1 MNILGSRIEMA
12 HDNDRA
18 RSLFLSDL
26 HIPID
31 GGRSLQ
37 DLRGIL
43 DTARED
49 ASQTRV
55 LILGDLF
62 DAYIGPKQL
71 RVGACRE
78 VCDALRRATDAGVS
92 VTVLHGNRDYML
104 DDIFAQRCGVRV
116 VAGGLRFRLGEREGI
131 ALHGDELCL
140 NDHPYQRSKRWLR
153 HPITR
158 FVLRHLPLAVALWAG
173 RRARDRSDKTMNSG
187 SQERFAPTEEAIR
200 EALSGSDLLVFGH
213 IHVPASG
220 SIEGAGDYR
229 VLPAFDEGGVRLE
242 DQAGSLAYRGSAGEM
257 MDDFPERIWPHGGEV
272 GSR

>member
-92 VTVLHGNRDYML
+92 VTVLHG
-104 DDIFAQRCGVRV
+104 
-116 VAGGLRFRLGEREGI
+116 
-131 ALHGDELCL
+131 
-140 NDHPYQRSKRWLR
+140 
-153 HPITR
+153 
-158 FVLRHLPLAVALWAG
+158 
-173 RRARDRSDKTMNSG
+173 
-187 SQERFAPTEEAIR
+187 
-200 EALSGSDLLVFGH
+200 
-213 IHVPASG
+213 
-220 SIEGAGDYR
+220 
-229 VLPAFDEGGVRLE
+229 
-242 DQAGSLAYRGSAGEM
+242 
-257 MDDFPERIWPHGGEV
+257 
-272 GSR
+272 

>member
-1 MNILGSRIEMA
+1 MNILGSRIEVA
-12 HDNDRA
+12 HDDQRL

-26 HIPID
+26 HISIG

-37 DLRGIL
+37 DLHGIL
-43 DTARED
+43 DTAREN

-71 RVGACRE
+71 RVGACGE

-104 DDIFAQRCGVRV
+104 DDVFARRCGVRV
-116 VAGGLRFRLGEREGI
+116 VAGGLRFRIGERQGI
-131 ALHGDELCL
+131 VLHGDELCL

-158 FVLRHLPLAVALWAG
+158 FILRHLPLAVALWAG
-173 RRARDRSDKTMNSG
+173 RKVRDRSEEIVRSG
-187 SQERFAPTEEAIR
+187 TQERFAPTEEAIR
-200 EALSGSDLLVFGH
+200 EALSGSDILVFGH

-220 SIEGAGDYR
+220 TIEGAGEYW
-229 VLPAFDEGGVRLE
+229 VLPAFDEGGVHLE
-242 DQAGSLAYRGSAGEM
+242 GQAGSLTYRSPTGEILA
-257 MDDFPERIWPHGGEV
+257 DFPERIWPHSGEV
-272 GSR
+272 GAR